1 MHVIPPVLV
10 LAEGATV
17 ACLVAT
23 TAGLG
28 SLTTTV
34 PATLGGGEHSDQEK
48 GIMAIIKLTC
58 KGALPMGRDYGITVW
73 YY

>member
-1 MHVIPPVLV
+1 MHVVPPVLV
-10 LAEGATV
+10 LTEGSTV

-34 PATLGGGEHSDQEK
+34 PATLGGGKQSYQEK
-48 GIMAIIKLTC
+48 GNGKIMGIIKLNT
-58 KGALPMGRDYGITVW
+58 
-73 YY
+73 